1 MAKTVE
7 KPTTDQPMAVADPV
21 AVDPLAS
28 QAASDQVAK
37 DQQNATVAAMSAISN
52 EVPAAEIAAAGFDL
66 KGPEGVTLV
75 VKGPLQGRWRAG
87 RHFGP
92 EPVSIPASELT
103 VAEAQAL
110 ADDTELMISVV
121 QEPL

>member
-1 MAKTVE
+1 MAKPVAKPPVE
-7 KPTTDQPMAVADPV
+7 QSKAVADT
-21 AVDPLAS
+21 AGADLLAIE
-28 QAASDQVAK
+28 AAADQDAK
-37 DQQNATVAAMSAISN
+37 DQQNADVAAMLATST
-52 EVPAAEIAAAGFDL
+52 EVPAAEIAAATFDL

-92 EPVSIPASELT
+92 EPVSIPAFELT

-121 QEPL
+121 QDPL